1 MENTM
6 TFKPN
11 EGFKIQI
18 SGTDFEIESIYLRTR
33 WARSLDGKTVEVQGN
48 VYLSKDKFK
57 QDENKTLAVDIV
69 KIEDGE
75 SVAIPPMGNYGVHEV
90 PENYD
95 NNDLAFSQNVIIDEL
110 SKFLYN
116 EIPPS
121 TPEH

>member
-1 MENTM
+1 MQNNM
-6 TFKPN
+6 TFKPK
-11 EGFKIQI
+11 EGFKILV

-57 QDENKTLAVDIV
+57 QDETKTLAVDIV

-95 NNDLAFSQNVIIDEL
+95 NNDLAFSQQVIINEL
-110 SKFLYN
+110 SKFLHN
-116 EIPPS
+116 ETLPS
-121 TPEH
+121 VE